1 MSLKKVSL
9 VMLLVAPL
17 LASAQGRPE
26 HGGPHRRPPSS
37 LELLLKNQQELALTT
52 EQVAQLE
59 ALQTALDQKNAPI
72 QEQLEALRP
81 PRPPGPPPSGAE
93 RMKGPPPETEE
104 MRALRQQVE
113 PLFTQL
119 RANDE
124 AAYAQ
129 AETLLSDSQ
138 KARAQE
144 LITQEREQHRLRHEA
159 MRQRMQNS
167 L

>member
-1 MSLKKVSL
+1 MFLKKVS
-9 VMLLVAPL
+9 VAVLLVAPL

-26 HGGPHRRPPSS
+26 HGGPHHRPPSS
-37 LELLLKNQQELALTT
+37 LELLLKNQQELALTS
-52 EQVAQLE
+52 EQVAQVQ
-59 ALQTALDQKNAPI
+59 ALQTALEQQNAPI
-72 QEQLEALRP
+72 HQQLEALRP
-81 PRPPGPPPSGAE
+81 PHPPGPPPSDAE

-104 MRALRQQVE
+104 MRARRQQAE

-119 RANDE
+119 RTNDE

-129 AETLLSDSQ
+129 AQTLLSDSQ

-144 LITQEREQHRLRHEA
+144 LLTQEREQHRLRHEA

>member
-17 LASAQGRPE
+17 LASAQSRPE

-37 LELLLKNQQELALTT
+37 LELLLKNPQELALTT

-59 ALQTALDQKNAPI
+59 ALQTALEQKNAPI

-81 PRPPGPPPSGAE
+81 PRPPGPPPSDAE

-129 AETLLSDSQ
+129 AETLLSESQ

-159 MRQRMQNS
+159 MRQRMQHS

>member
-52 EQVAQLE
+52 EQVTQLE
-59 ALQTALDQKNAPI
+59 ALQTALDQKNAPL

-81 PRPPGPPPSGAE
+81 PRPPGPPPSDAE

-129 AETLLSDSQ
+129 AETLLSERQ